1 VDKRHKQKG
10 KNINHTAGHANIY
23 IVAPLSPQK
32 KGCLGQQLASIN
44 HAKGFEGK
52 SNCT

>member
-10 KNINHTAGHANIY
+10 KKYQSYGRACIY
-23 IVAPLSPQK
+23 IVAPPQK